1 MPDPC
6 MERMPAVSMLPTVV
20 VLLPTP
26 RPVETVSWDVDACAV
41 TARYEVVASVEVAK
55 RPKMRSKEEDAVTI
69 RPTAVEVGDMELR
82 LLKEK
87 SETN

>member
-1 MPDPC
+1 M
-6 MERMPAVSMLPTVV
+6 
-20 VLLPTP
+20 
-26 RPVETVSWDVDACAV
+26 
-41 TARYEVVASVEVAK
+41 VASDEVAK